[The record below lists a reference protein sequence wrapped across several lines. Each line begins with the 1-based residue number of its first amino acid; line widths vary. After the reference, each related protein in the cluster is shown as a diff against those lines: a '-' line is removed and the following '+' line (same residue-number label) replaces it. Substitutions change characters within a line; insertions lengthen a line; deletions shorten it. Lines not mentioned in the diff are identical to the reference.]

1 MNSYNNIQS
10 NVQNKTVLLTDGSGH
25 GTSVLGMLKAFE
37 DASGKPVPFEFLPRR
52 ADDVASYH
60 ADVSLAYTLLGWRA
74 SLTIDD
80 RCRDAWDWQQRNP
93 EGYRTEP
100 VNH

>member
-10 NVQNKTVLLTDGSGH
+10 NVQNKTVLLTGGSGH
-25 GTSVLGMLKAFE
+25 GTNVLGMLKAFE

-52 ADDVASYH
+52 AGDVASYY
-60 ADVSLAYTLLGWRA
+60 ADVSLANTLLGWCA
-74 SLTIDD
+74 SRTIDD
-80 RCRDAWDWQQRNP
+80 MCRDAWHRQQSNP

-100 VNH
+100 VHH